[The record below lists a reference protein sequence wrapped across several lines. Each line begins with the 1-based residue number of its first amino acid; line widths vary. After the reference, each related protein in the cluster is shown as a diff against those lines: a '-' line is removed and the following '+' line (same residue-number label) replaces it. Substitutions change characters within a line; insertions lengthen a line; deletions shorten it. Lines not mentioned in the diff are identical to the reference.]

1 MGMRTR
7 RSVTVVALAVLTAVP
22 AGSPAAQDSGA
33 EVRATVEAFEAA
45 WKAGDVES
53 LRALTAPQGVVLWI
67 SGEGPEATVDSMTFE
82 TLLDSR
88 RPQEVYELEGILSLN
103 VVDDRMADV
112 DVEIRSQNGRYRDH
126 CVLYHVPQGWR
137 IVTKTFVY
145 FPDE

>member
-1 MGMRTR
+1 MRMGTR

-22 AGSPAAQDSGA
+22 AGSLAAQDSEA
-33 EVRATVEAFEAA
+33 EVRATVAAFEAA

-53 LRALTAPQGVVLWI
+53 LRALTAPQGVVVWI
-67 SGEGPEATVDSMTFE
+67 SGEGPEATVDSMIFE
-82 TLLDSR
+82 SLLENR
-88 RPQEVYELEGILSLN
+88 RPQEVYELEGILSLK

-126 CVLYHVPQGWR
+126 YVLYRLPQGWR
-137 IVTKTFVY
+137 IVTKTFAY